1 MWREASSDYVEQRNP
16 RVQLAHNPRW
26 AHVRVPET
34 ESWPMLVQ
42 HGQKELKE
50 MEALPAGIEEHKAAR
65 QAESTAYASQLQGY
79 TAEIARFKEQ
89 FISKQG
95 LSTDGPAASSSGG
108 GVGLHGSEAVADKVE
123 AMEPCLDDGQCS
135 DSGDGLDDEPAPS
148 GV

>member
-1 MWREASSDYVEQRNP
+1 MWREASSDYVEQWNR

-26 AHVRVPET
+26 AHVRVPNK

-42 HGQKELKE
+42 HRQKEVKE
-50 MEALPAGIEEHKAAR
+50 MEALRAGIEAHKSAR
-65 QAESTAYASQLQGY
+65 QAESNAYASKIQSY

-95 LSTDGPAASSSGG
+95 LSTNGPAASSSGG
-108 GVGLHGSEAVADKVE
+108 GVGLRGIEDVAEEVK
-123 AMEPCLDDGQCS
+123 AMEPGLDDGRCS
-135 DSGDGLDDEPAPS
+135 DSGDGLDDKPAPS